1 MSVKLR
7 MTKFGRH
14 KDPFFRIVAADSRF
28 ARDGRYSEQIGTFDP
43 ETGKADINEELVMK
57 WLKAGATP
65 SDSIKTLLTEMGLI
79 AKFNATKGPS
89 HKKSK
94 TIKKDKFD
102 RPAKPKVKKVKP
114 APAPKAA
121 PKAEAPKAEAK
132 PAEAP
137 KAEAPKAEA
146 KPAPTPK
153 VEAPKAEA
161 KPAPKAEEKKE
172 TK

>member
-1 MSVKLR
+1 

-65 SDSIKTLLTEMGLI
+65 SDSIKTLLTEMGII
-79 AKFNATKGPS
+79 AKFNATKSPS

-94 TIKKDKFD
+94 TVKKNKFD

-114 APAPKAA
+114 APTPAPK
-121 PKAEAPKAEAK
+121 KEEKKVEAPKAEAK

-137 KAEAPKAEA
+137 KAEA
-146 KPAPTPK
+146 KPA
-153 VEAPKAEA
+153 
-161 KPAPKAEEKKE
+161 PAPKAEEKKE
-172 TK
+172 SK

>member
-43 ETGKADINEELVMK
+43 ETGKANINEELVMK

-65 SDSIKTLLTEMGLI
+65 SDSIKTLLTEMGII
-79 AKFNATKGPS
+79 AKFNATKSPS

-94 TIKKDKFD
+94 TVKKNKFD
-102 RPAKPKVKKVKP
+102 RPAKPKVKKAPVKP
-114 APAPKAA
+114 TPAAK
-121 PKAEAPKAEAK
+121 KEEVKEAPKAEAK
-132 PAEAP
+132 VAEAP
-137 KAEAPKAEA
+137 KAEAPKAE
-146 KPAPTPK
+146 
-153 VEAPKAEA
+153 
-161 KPAPKAEEKKE
+161 EKKGE
-172 TK
+172 

>member
-1 MSVKLR
+1 

-28 ARDGRYSEQIGTFDP
+28 ARDGRYSEQVGTFDP

-65 SDSIKTLLTEMGLI
+65 SDSIKTLLTEMGII
-79 AKFNATKGPS
+79 AKFNATKSPS

-94 TIKKDKFD
+94 TVKKNKFD
-102 RPAKPKVKKVKP
+102 RPAKPKVKKAPVKP
-114 APAPKAA
+114 IPTVK
-121 PKAEAPKAEAK
+121 KEDIK
-132 PAEAP
+132 EAP

-146 KPAPTPK
+146 KPAP
-153 VEAPKAEA
+153 AA
-161 KPAPKAEEKKE
+161 KPAEAPKAEEKKE
-172 TK
+172 SK

>member
-1 MSVKLR
+1 

-79 AKFNATKGPS
+79 AKFNATKSPS

-94 TIKKDKFD
+94 TVKKNKFD
-102 RPAKPKVKKVKP
+102 RPAKPKVKKAPVKP
-114 APAPKAA
+114 VPTVKKEDIKEAPKAA
-121 PKAEAPKAEAK
+121 AEAKPAAAPKAEAK

-137 KAEAPKAEA
+137 R
-146 KPAPTPK
+146 
-153 VEAPKAEA
+153 
-161 KPAPKAEEKKE
+161 AEEKKE

>member
-28 ARDGRYSEQIGTFDP
+28 ARDGRYSEQVGTFDP

-79 AKFNATKGPS
+79 AKFNATKSPS

-94 TIKKDKFD
+94 TVKKNKFD
-102 RPAKPKVKKVKP
+102 RPAKPKVKKAPVKP
-114 APAPKAA
+114 IPTVKKEDIKAAA

-132 PAEAP
+132 PAPA
-137 KAEAPKAEA
+137 A
-146 KPAPTPK
+146 KP
-153 VEAPKAEA
+153 VE
-161 KPAPKAEEKKE
+161 APKAEEKKE
-172 TK
+172 SK

>member
-43 ETGKADINEELVMK
+43 ETGKANINEELVMK

-65 SDSIKTLLTEMGLI
+65 SDSIKTLLTEMGII
-79 AKFNATKGPS
+79 AKFNATKSPS

-94 TIKKDKFD
+94 TVKKNKFD
-102 RPAKPKVKKVKP
+102 RPAKPKVKKAPVKP
-114 APAPKAA
+114 TPAAK
-121 PKAEAPKAEAK
+121 KEEVKEAPKAEAK
-132 PAEAP
+132 VAEAP
-137 KAEAPKAEA
+137 EAE
-146 KPAPTPK
+146 
-153 VEAPKAEA
+153 
-161 KPAPKAEEKKE
+161 APKAEEKKE
-172 TK
+172 NK

>member
-1 MSVKLR
+1 

-79 AKFNATKGPS
+79 AKFNATKSPS

-94 TIKKDKFD
+94 TVKKNKFD
-102 RPAKPKVKKVKP
+102 RPAKPKVKKAPVKP
-114 APAPKAA
+114 V
-121 PKAEAPKAEAK
+121 
-132 PAEAP
+132 
-137 KAEAPKAEA
+137 
-146 KPAPTPK
+146 PTVK
-153 VEAPKAEA
+153 KEDIKEAPKAEA
-161 KPAPKAEEKKE
+161 KPAPKTEAKPAEAPKAEEKKE

>member
-1 MSVKLR
+1 

-65 SDSIKTLLTEMGLI
+65 SDSIKTLLTEMGII
-79 AKFNATKGPS
+79 AKFNATKSPS

-94 TIKKDKFD
+94 TVKKNKFD
-102 RPAKPKVKKVKP
+102 RPAKPKVKKAPVKP
-114 APAPKAA
+114 IPTVKKEDIKAAA

-132 PAEAP
+132 PAPA
-137 KAEAPKAEA
+137 A
-146 KPAPTPK
+146 KP
-153 VEAPKAEA
+153 VE
-161 KPAPKAEEKKE
+161 APKAEEKKE
-172 TK
+172 SK

>member
-65 SDSIKTLLTEMGLI
+65 SDSIKTLLTEMGII
-79 AKFNATKGPS
+79 AKFNATKSPS

-94 TIKKDKFD
+94 TVKKNKFD

-114 APAPKAA
+114 ASAPKTA
-121 PKAEAPKAEAK
+121 PKAEAPKDEAK

-137 KAEAPKAEA
+137 KAE
-146 KPAPTPK
+146 
-153 VEAPKAEA
+153 
-161 KPAPKAEEKKE
+161 EKKE
-172 TK
+172 NK

>member
-43 ETGKADINEELVMK
+43 ETGKADINEELVIK

-65 SDSIKTLLTEMGLI
+65 SDSIKTLLTEMGII
-79 AKFNATKGPS
+79 AKFNATKSPS

-94 TIKKDKFD
+94 TVKNNKFD

-114 APAPKAA
+114 APAPAPKKEEA

-137 KAEAPKAEA
+137 KAEAPKAE
-146 KPAPTPK
+146 
-153 VEAPKAEA
+153 
-161 KPAPKAEEKKE
+161 EKKE
-172 TK
+172 SK

>member
-1 MSVKLR
+1 

-65 SDSIKTLLTEMGLI
+65 SDSIKTLLTEMGII
-79 AKFNATKGPS
+79 AKFNATKSPS

-94 TIKKDKFD
+94 TVKKNKFD
-102 RPAKPKVKKVKP
+102 RPAKPKVKKAPVKP
-114 APAPKAA
+114 IPTVKKEDIKAA
-121 PKAEAPKAEAK
+121 PKAEAPKAEVKPAPTPVAK

-137 KAEAPKAEA
+137 KAE
-146 KPAPTPK
+146 
-153 VEAPKAEA
+153 
-161 KPAPKAEEKKE
+161 EKKE
-172 TK
+172 SK